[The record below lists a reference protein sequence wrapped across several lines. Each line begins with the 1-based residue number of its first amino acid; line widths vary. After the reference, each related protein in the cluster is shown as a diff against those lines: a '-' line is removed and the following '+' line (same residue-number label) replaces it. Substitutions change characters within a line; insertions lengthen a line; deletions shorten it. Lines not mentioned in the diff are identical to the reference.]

1 MKEIIVRV
9 VPPCISANREQ
20 EYIDRAKR
28 AYLSGTLTVDCPK
41 AKVVEDTPTKVV
53 IQYNR

>member
-20 EYIDRAKR
+20 EYIAKVKR
-28 AYLSGTLTVDCPK
+28 AYLSGTFTVDCPN
-41 AKVVEDTPTKVV
+41 AKVIEETPTKVV